1 MNPTNL
7 AELGSFC
14 RKMRRE
20 GRQGEIGL
28 VIGDEY
34 VAVRDFADARTMK
47 TRLDMD
53 RIAAGL
59 GAERKGKVSSSGGY
73 FGALQLAAAH

>member
-1 MNPTNL
+1 
-7 AELGSFC
+7 
-14 RKMRRE
+14 
-20 GRQGEIGL
+20 
-28 VIGDEY
+28 
-34 VAVRDFADARTMK
+34 MK